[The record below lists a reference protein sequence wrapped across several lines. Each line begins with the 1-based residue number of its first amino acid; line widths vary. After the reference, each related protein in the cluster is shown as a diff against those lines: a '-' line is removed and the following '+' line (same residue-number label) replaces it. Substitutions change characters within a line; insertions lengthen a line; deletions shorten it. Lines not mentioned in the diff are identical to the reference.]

1 MKDDTLQPLS
11 EEDDN
16 VISAEEASLNE
27 YTENDVQSLDWRTHL
42 RERPGMYI
50 GKLGDG
56 SAFDDGIYVLLKEVV
71 DNSIDEYMM
80 GFGKKIEIDVTDS
93 EVTVRDYGRGIP
105 LGAVRDVSSK
115 INTGAKFRDSQAFK
129 KSAGLNGVGIKAVNA
144 LSEYFLISSVRD
156 GQRKTVSYSRGEVVE
171 DMPVETTH
179 EPNGTTVRFKPDSE
193 IFTDYR
199 FRMEFVEPLVKNY
212 AYLNTGLAIV
222 LNGQRYV
229 SRNGLLDL
237 LQNNMTD
244 EPLYPIIHL
253 KGTDIEIAITHI
265 NRYGEEY
272 YSFVNGQNTIHGG
285 THLAALK
292 ESVVRTIKDFSSKT
306 NFEPSDIRGGIV
318 AAISLRVEEPLFS
331 SQAKTK
337 LTSRDMAPD
346 GPTVAKFVG
355 DFITTELDNY
365 LHRNLDTA
373 GAIIKK
379 VQANEKERKSMAG
392 VTKKAREQAKKT
404 SVYNKKLYD
413 CRYHLSDTRGD
424 EEKKIASSIFLTE
437 GDSAAG
443 SITKIRDVETQA
455 VFSLRGKPENSFG
468 KTKKLVYE
476 NEELNLLQAA
486 LNIEDGL
493 DGLRYNKVI
502 IATDADVDG
511 MHIRLLLL
519 TFFLQFF
526 PDLVKAGHVYIL
538 QTPLYRVRNKKTA
551 KRSGRKDAGPEEVY
565 YCYSDEER
573 IAAVE
578 KLGDKAEIT
587 RFKGLGEISPE
598 EFEGF
603 IGKDIRLDPVAI
615 HKEDCVAELLR
626 FYMGANTIERQ
637 NFIIENLVV
646 EDDTEI
652 A

>member
-1 MKDDTLQPLS
+1 MKDDTLQPLP
-11 EEDDN
+11 EEEAN
-16 VISAEEASLNE
+16 ILSAEEGALNE

-50 GKLGDG
+50 GSLGDG
-56 SAFDDGIYVLLKEVV
+56 SNPEDGIYVLLKEVV

-80 GFGKKIEIDVTDS
+80 GFGKKVEIEVTDT
-93 EVTVRDYGRGIP
+93 EVSVRDYGRGIP

-129 KSAGLNGVGIKAVNA
+129 KSVGLNGVGIKAVNA
-144 LSEYFLISSVRD
+144 LSDEFVISSVRD
-156 GQRKTVSYSRGEVVE
+156 GQKKTVRYSRGEVVE
-171 DMPVETTH
+171 DCPVEPTD
-179 EPNGTTVRFKPDSE
+179 EANGTSVKFRPDPT
-193 IFTDYR
+193 IFEGYR
-199 FRMEFVEPLVKNY
+199 FRMEFVEPLIKNY
-212 AYLNTGLAIV
+212 SYINTGLGMV
-222 LNGQRYV
+222 LNGKRYV
-229 SRNGLLDL
+229 SKNGLLDL
-237 LQNNMTD
+237 LQDNMTD

-253 KGTDIEIAITHI
+253 KGPDIEIALTHI

-292 ESVVRTIKDFSSKT
+292 EALVRTIKDFSSKT

-318 AAISLRVEEPLFS
+318 AAISVRVEEPLFA

-355 DFITTELDNY
+355 DFITTELDNF

-373 GAIIKK
+373 SAIIKK

-413 CRYHLSDTRGD
+413 CRYHLSDTRGS
-424 EEKKIASSIFLTE
+424 EENKLASSIFLTE

-443 SITKIRDVETQA
+443 SITKIRNVETQA

-551 KRSGRKDAGPEEVY
+551 KRSGRKDAGQEEVY
-565 YCYSDEER
+565 YCYSEDER
-573 IAAVE
+573 IAAIE

-587 RFKGLGEISPE
+587 RFKGLGEISPD

-615 HKEDCVAELLR
+615 HKQDCVPELLR

>member
-1 MKDDTLQPLS
+1 MKDDTLQPLP
-11 EEDDN
+11 EEEAN
-16 VISAEEASLNE
+16 ILSAEEGALNE

-50 GKLGDG
+50 GSLGDG
-56 SAFDDGIYVLLKEVV
+56 SNPEDGIYVLLKEVV

-80 GFGKKIEIDVTDS
+80 GFGKKVEIEVTDT
-93 EVTVRDYGRGIP
+93 EVSVRDYGRGIP

-129 KSAGLNGVGIKAVNA
+129 KSVGLNGVGIKAVNA
-144 LSEYFLISSVRD
+144 LSDEFVISSVRD
-156 GQRKTVSYSRGEVVE
+156 GQKKTVRYSRGEVVE
-171 DMPVETTH
+171 DCPVEPTD
-179 EPNGTTVRFKPDSE
+179 EANGTSVKFRPDPT
-193 IFTDYR
+193 IFEGYR
-199 FRMEFVEPLVKNY
+199 FRMEFVEPLIKNY
-212 AYLNTGLAIV
+212 SYINTGLGMV
-222 LNGQRYV
+222 LNGKRYV
-229 SRNGLLDL
+229 SKNGLLDL
-237 LQNNMTD
+237 LQDNMTD

-253 KGTDIEIAITHI
+253 KGPDIEIALTHI

-292 ESVVRTIKDFSSKT
+292 EALVRTIKDFSSKT

-318 AAISLRVEEPLFS
+318 AAISVRVEEPLFA

-355 DFITTELDNY
+355 DFITTELDNF

-373 GAIIKK
+373 SAIIKK

-413 CRYHLSDTRGD
+413 CRYHLSDTRGS
-424 EEKKIASSIFLTE
+424 EENKLASSIFLTE

-443 SITKIRDVETQA
+443 SITKIRNVETQA

-551 KRSGRKDAGPEEVY
+551 KRSGRKDAGQEEVY
-565 YCYSDEER
+565 YCYSEEER
-573 IAAVE
+573 LAAIE

-587 RFKGLGEISPE
+587 RFKGLGEISPD

-615 HKEDCVAELLR
+615 HKQDCVPELLR